1 MSLTG
6 KEIAQMHKDYVMQ
19 SWSKSGVDALP
30 VERAEGIYFYDY
42 DGNKYADMASL
53 LVCSNLG
60 HELPEIVEAIK
71 EQADKMCFM
80 APAYASEPKSVLAK
94 KLVEL
99 AGSDTYKRVF
109 FTNGGAESNENA
121 IKMARMVTGRTK
133 IFSCYRS
140 YHGATLGAS
149 NASGDWRRYA
159 AEIGGAN
166 GFVHFMNPQMYRDGY
181 TKGVDDA
188 EVTKNILMHLTFN

>member
-60 HELPEIVEAIK
+60 HELPEIVN
-71 EQADKMCFM
+71 
-80 APAYASEPKSVLAK
+80 AK
-94 KLVEL
+94 G
-99 AGSDTYKRVF
+99 AGRQDVF
-109 FTNGGAESNENA
+109 HGTS
-121 IKMARMVTGRTK
+121 ICIRT
-133 IFSCYRS
+133 
-140 YHGATLGAS
+140 
-149 NASGDWRRYA
+149 
-159 AEIGGAN
+159 
-166 GFVHFMNPQMYRDGY
+166 
-181 TKGVDDA
+181 
-188 EVTKNILMHLTFN
+188 

>member
-1 MSLTG
+1 MSYTG

-19 SWSKSGVDALP
+19 SWSKSGGDVLP

-42 DGNKYADMASL
+42 NGNKYADMASL

-71 EQADKMCFM
+71 AQADKMCFM

-94 KLVEL
+94 MLVEA
-99 AGSDTYKRVF
+99 AGADTYKRVF

-133 IFSCYRS
+133 IFS
-140 YHGATLGAS
+140 G
-149 NASGDWRRYA
+149 
-159 AEIGGAN
+159 
-166 GFVHFMNPQMYRDGY
+166 
-181 TKGVDDA
+181 
-188 EVTKNILMHLTFN
+188 

>member
-42 DGNKYADMASL
+42 DGKKYADMASL

-71 EQADKMCFM
+71 KQQIRC
-80 APAYASEPKSVLAK
+80 VLW
-94 KLVEL
+94 L
-99 AGSDTYKRVF
+99 R
-109 FTNGGAESNENA
+109 
-121 IKMARMVTGRTK
+121 
-133 IFSCYRS
+133 
-140 YHGATLGAS
+140 
-149 NASGDWRRYA
+149 
-159 AEIGGAN
+159 
-166 GFVHFMNPQMYRDGY
+166 
-181 TKGVDDA
+181 
-188 EVTKNILMHLTFN
+188 LMRPNRKVCLPRCW